1 MSSTQVIL
9 ITGAPG
15 IGKTTSAQLL
25 AQNLPGITAYCC
37 GDVFVL
43 AVTPL
48 EINDDRRLFLRR
60 NLASFVKHAAEH
72 KYDWVILDCVIPSD
86 EFIFKLMED
95 TGLPSTR
102 FKIISL
108 LAHREAHRERLLP
121 KVKEGMANEA
131 NFAACYEWTDQIRK
145 LKMAASIDTTND
157 NEHETMARIM
167 EIVLQ
172 N

>member
-1 MSSTQVIL
+1 MAATQVIL

-15 IGKTTSAQLL
+15 IGKTTAAQLL

-37 GDVFVL
+37 GDVFIL

-48 EINDDRRLFLRR
+48 EISDDRRLFLRR
-60 NLASFVKHAAEH
+60 NLASFVSHAAEH

-86 EFIFKLMED
+86 EFIYHLMED
-95 TGLPSTR
+95 TGVPSAR

-108 LAHREAHRERLLP
+108 LADRNAHRTRLLP

-131 NFAACYEWTDQIRK
+131 NFNACYEWTDRIRK
-145 LKMAASIDTTND
+145 LKMAASIDTTNLG
-157 NEHETMARIM
+157 EHETMAKLM
-167 EIVLQ
+167 EIVLET
-172 N
+172 